1 MNSVVDVMDKGNPPC
16 VENYQDPVEPMYMFV
31 NGMQQPADT
40 DQFMF
45 IVTDDGKHD
54 SYVYNRLVHLNI
66 EKKWYF
72 MVSQQD
78 FVGINGSVD
87 SEIPSSSCLCKETQ
101 NAAIKS
107 FFETNMVDANRF
119 PRPEWGKNEMKNMMF
134 LVNIV
139 WLDLIKVHLVS
150 RKCDYVMCSTLAC
163 LSMWFCI

>member
-1 MNSVVDVMDKGNPPC
+1 
-16 VENYQDPVEPMYMFV
+16 MFV

-45 IVTDDGKHD
+45 IVTDDGKHN

-78 FVGINGSVD
+78 FVGINGLVD
-87 SEIPSSSCLCKETQ
+87 SEIPSTSCLCKETQ

-119 PRPEWGKNEMKNMMF
+119 PRPE
-134 LVNIV
+134 
-139 WLDLIKVHLVS
+139 
-150 RKCDYVMCSTLAC
+150 
-163 LSMWFCI
+163 